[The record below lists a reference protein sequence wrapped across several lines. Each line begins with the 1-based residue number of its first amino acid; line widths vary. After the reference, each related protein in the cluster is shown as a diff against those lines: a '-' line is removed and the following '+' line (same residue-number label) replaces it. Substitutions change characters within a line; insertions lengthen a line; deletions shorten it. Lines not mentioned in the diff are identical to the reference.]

1 MLAVAVGKGKA
12 LKVQFPRSGGETL
25 TDTKQTSDQDQPQS
39 ITRPAP
45 VSAANRFESLDV
57 LRGVAVL
64 GILMVNAAFFFM
76 YWGVQSYPPAHM
88 SVDGANATAWLTMH
102 VFFELKFVTLFS
114 CLFGAGIMLMVGDEP
129 NASLKL
135 HYSRMRWLLAIGLIH
150 GFVFWFGDILT
161 SYAIIGM
168 IAVFFRRMSAAKLV
182 LWGLVGIALTN
193 ALLVVQGWAAT
204 LSPQMY
210 EPAPFGPVPDADTLE
225 MWVGAYQAG
234 FLQSRPF
241 NAIGNAVA
249 LLSQLIAF
257 TPRLLGVM
265 LIGMALFK
273 SGFLLARWSARSY
286 AISAAVTL
294 IPGLGALWWSGTAV
308 LASGFS
314 PDALFTTQSVNAFAS
329 LAVAF
334 GYASV
339 IMLVCKAP
347 WMKLIRLPFAAAGR
361 MAFTNY
367 LSQTGVMVFIGT
379 GLGLFGTLERVEQ
392 VQIVV
397 LIWIAQLIISPIWL
411 SVFRFGPAEWLW
423 RSLSYGKLQPVFR
436 ARS

>member
-1 MLAVAVGKGKA
+1 MTSTDQTAD
-12 LKVQFPRSGGETL
+12 QSGAQ
-25 TDTKQTSDQDQPQS
+25 TDPQADAK
-39 ITRPAP
+39 TAP
-45 VSAANRFESLDV
+45 VSAGDRYESLDV
-57 LRGVAVL
+57 LRGVAVM

-88 SVDGANATAWLTMH
+88 SVDGANGLAWLGMH

-114 CLFGAGIMLMVGDEP
+114 CMFGAGIMLMVGDEP
-129 NASLKL
+129 GASLKL

-150 GFVFWFGDILT
+150 GFVFWYGDILT

-168 IAVFFRRMSAAKLV
+168 IAVLFRRMSVLKL
-182 LWGLVGIALTN
+182 LIWGVVGIVLTN
-193 ALLVVQGWAAT
+193 ALIVVQGWAST

-234 FLQSRPF
+234 FLESRVF

-249 LLSQLIAF
+249 LLSSLIAF

-265 LIGMALFK
+265 LIGMALYK
-273 SGFLLARWSARSY
+273 SGFLLARWSAGAY
-286 AISAAVTL
+286 AISAALTL
-294 IPGLGALWWSGTAV
+294 IPGLGALWWSGSAA
-308 LASGFS
+308 LAAGFT
-314 PDALFTTQSVNAFAS
+314 PDTIFTTQSVNAFAS

-339 IMLVCKAP
+339 IMLICKAP

-367 LSQTGVMVFIGT
+367 LTQTGVMVFLGV
-379 GLGLFGTLERVEQ
+379 GLGLYGTLERVEQ
-392 VQIVV
+392 VQIVIA
-397 LIWIAQLIISPIWL
+397 IWIAQLIISPIWL
-411 SVFRFGPAEWLW
+411 ALFRFGPAEWLW
-423 RSLSYGKLQPVFR
+423 RSLSYGKLQPIFKGGR
-436 ARS
+436 

>member
-1 MLAVAVGKGKA
+1 MTT
-12 LKVQFPRSGGETL
+12 SE
-25 TDTKQTSDQDQPQS
+25 QTADAGAAGNDPQADAK
-39 ITRPAP
+39 RAP
-45 VSAANRFESLDV
+45 VAAGDRYESLDV
-57 LRGVAVL
+57 LRGIAVL

-88 SVDGANATAWLTMH
+88 SVEGANGTAWLTMH

-129 NASLKL
+129 GASLKL

-161 SYAIIGM
+161 PYAIVGM
-168 IAVFFRRMSAAKLV
+168 LAVLFRRMSVPKL
-182 LWGLVGIALTN
+182 LIWGLVGIALTN
-193 ALLVVQGWAAT
+193 ALVVVQGWAAT

-210 EPAPFGPVPDADTLE
+210 EPAPFGPVPDADTLQ

-234 FLQSRPF
+234 FLESRPF

-257 TPRLLGVM
+257 SPRLIGVM
-265 LIGMALFK
+265 LIGMALYK
-273 SGFLLARWSARSY
+273 SGFLLARWSVGAY

-294 IPGLGALWWSGTAV
+294 IPGLGALWWSGSAA
-308 LASGFS
+308 LASGFT
-314 PDALFTTQSVNAFAS
+314 PDAIFTTQSVNAFAS

-367 LSQTGVMVFIGT
+367 LSQTTIMLVLGV
-379 GLGLFGTLERVEQ
+379 GLGLYGTLERVEQ
-392 VQIVV
+392 MQIVV
-397 LIWIAQLIISPIWL
+397 LVWIAQLIISPLWL
-411 SVFRFGPAEWLW
+411 TVFRFGPAEWLW
-423 RSLSYGKLQPVFR
+423 RSLSYGKVQPILKGGR
-436 ARS
+436 